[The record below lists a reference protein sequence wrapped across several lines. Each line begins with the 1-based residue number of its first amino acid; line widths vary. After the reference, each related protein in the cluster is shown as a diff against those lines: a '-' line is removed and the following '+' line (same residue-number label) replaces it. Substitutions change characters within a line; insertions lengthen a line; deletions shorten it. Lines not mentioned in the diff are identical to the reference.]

1 MAIKSIYDFEIIDID
16 GKILPMSNFRNQVLL
31 LVNTAS
37 KCGLTPQF
45 SELEKL
51 FLTYKNRSF
60 TIIGFPCNQFQN
72 QDPGT
77 NEEIKSF
84 CDLNYKVSFPMT
96 SKIKVNGSDAHPLF
110 KFLKEEAP
118 GIAGSKIIK
127 WNFTKFLVDRNG
139 HVIRRFAPYHK
150 PMRIIQDIEK
160 LIQHQ

>member
-1 MAIKSIYDFEIIDID
+1 MEIKSIYDFEIIDID

-84 CDLNYKVSFPMT
+84 CEVNFGVEFLIT
-96 SKIKVNGSDAHPLF
+96 EKIDVKGSEQHPLF
-110 KFLKEEAP
+110 AWLTKKELN
-118 GIAGSKIIK
+118 GKKSSNVK
-127 WNFTKFLVDRNG
+127 WNFQKYLIDENGELVR
-139 HVIRRFAPYHK
+139 VISPK
-150 PMRIIQDIEK
+150 TLPDEQSVIDWIK
-160 LIQHQ
+160 S